1 MKKNWLVPV
10 FAFLLVFSMAWP
22 GYASTF
28 QAATSSTQWS
38 SVGPDFN
45 QNTPQ
50 YLVTCQMTANSLL
63 YVGTTTAGV
72 WTFDGTTWTQL
83 GGYYGLTGNAASV
96 TSLAMDGNGNVY
108 AGTCGTNGFNGDGV
122 WEWDGESWSQL
133 GGPDGLTGT
142 DADIGC
148 LCYAD
153 GTLYA
158 GSNGG
163 VSAASHTA
171 GVFEWDGSS
180 WTLVDPITGDNMYP
194 VTSLAYSLG
203 TLYCATDGLYVDA
216 AMPNQRVGYDGLTW
230 HLLNTGLGGSYY
242 INCLIDADGTLYA
255 GATSGLYQFGMG
267 IVNGAAQYGWPD
279 CSWTEVGNFGWI
291 NNLAYIDGTLYVL
304 AAGAQTLDG
313 TALGTGLE
321 SVGIDSLVSY
331 DGDLYA
337 GSTSAG
343 GYGGLYVLNNG
354 TWSPV
359 YIGSTGTVAA
369 VRSLASTGSTLNAG
383 TNADGVWTM
392 GSTSWTQAGSSGQF
406 VNTTEVNSLTY
417 VGSTLYAGTTD
428 GVWTLNNA
436 TWTQVDSLGLTAD
449 VNSLAD
455 NGGTLYAG
463 SNDGVWALNNGSWA
477 QVDSSGLTGNA
488 ADVTSLTYT
497 NNTLYAGTPDGVW
510 VLNNGSWEQVD
521 SAGLTGSAAD
531 VTGVVYANNILY
543 AGTAADGVWAL
554 NNGSWAQ
561 VDSSGLT
568 GNAADANSLNAS
580 SGTLYAGTNNGVWA
594 LNGGSWT
601 QVGGSSGLTGVASYV
616 SSLDVLNGTLYAG
629 TEGGVWAYGGSISSI
644 TPITAIGATTGTAQV
659 GSVLTAGALTPSGAT
674 ATATYQ
680 WQESKT
686 ATGAYTTIPG
696 ATLSTYTP
704 VAADA
709 GDYIEVVATGNGSYS
724 GSATSVAVGPAAGL
738 AFKPLSGSTIT
749 TATPITI
756 EPFPAL
762 TVNESVYYTT
772 SGTTLTI
779 GSESELNTYPTP
791 LYLSVAGTV
800 YAAVYD
806 SVLGWGSPA
815 SATYTIGTTPSVQT
829 ATPTIN
835 PVYAGAT
842 SVSGTSADNA
852 SISLTVSG
860 TVSGTVYTT
869 TAGATGSWTVTPLPA
884 LAVGE
889 SISVTATA
897 PGETLSAPATAT
909 VVAYPSGG
917 GGGGGPPVYYTPA
930 VQTEAATSVTG
941 TSAVLNGDITSDNG
955 YDVTAYGFLW
965 GTSASSLTN
974 TLAVGTNNESGA
986 FTDTLS
992 GLTDGTT
999 YYFEAYATNSY
1010 GTADGTVLSV
1020 TAGVQTPTPAVQTE
1034 AATSVTDT
1042 SAVLNGDITSDNGY
1056 DVTAYGFLWGTSA
1069 SSLTNTLAVGTNNQ
1083 SGAFSDTLG
1092 NLTDGTTYYFEAYA
1106 TNSQGTAD
1114 GAVLS
1119 LTAGVQTP
1127 TTPTGTVFSDVPPSF
1142 WGYSIITSMST
1153 QGIIA
1158 GYPDGTFKP
1167 NADITRAEFA
1177 TMLAKAL
1184 GLNITNTTTAFTD
1197 VAQGSWDY
1205 GPVNAAAAAG
1215 LVSGLGNNQFGP
1227 YTLIT
1232 REQMAVMVAKAMGA
1246 KAPVVNGTELNAF
1259 NDGSQVSSWAV
1270 TGMDEAVKAGIVIG
1284 MSADHLAPQAHATR
1298 AQAAAMIYQLLNFLG
1313 K

>member
-488 ADVTSLTYT
+488 AD
-497 NNTLYAGTPDGVW
+497 
-510 VLNNGSWEQVD
+510 
-521 SAGLTGSAAD
+521 
-531 VTGVVYANNILY
+531 
-543 AGTAADGVWAL
+543 
-554 NNGSWAQ
+554 
-561 VDSSGLT
+561 
-568 GNAADANSLNAS
+568 ANSLNAS

-974 TLAVGTNNESGA
+974 TLAVGTNN
-986 FTDTLS
+986 
-992 GLTDGTT
+992 
-999 YYFEAYATNSY
+999 
-1010 GTADGTVLSV
+1010 
-1020 TAGVQTPTPAVQTE
+1020 
-1034 AATSVTDT
+1034 
-1042 SAVLNGDITSDNGY
+1042 
-1056 DVTAYGFLWGTSA
+1056 
-1069 SSLTNTLAVGTNNQ
+1069 Q